1 MLFMDIAHYR
11 TAVDAAAIFTE
22 TDLSGNIIYANTQFC
37 EVSGYSV
44 QELLGA
50 NHRLVNSGHHPPE
63 FFDNLWHAISNGQ
76 VWRGDICNRAKNGA
90 LYWVSSTILPLMDP
104 VTGLPLKYISIRFE
118 ITEQR
123 HLMQT
128 LQFQAQH
135 DVLTGLANR
144 ELLHQRLNLALSSK
158 ASPDRQVGVCLLD
171 LDGFKAVNDRL
182 GHHYGDTLLKQVA
195 RRLTDAMR
203 SHDLVARLG
212 GDEFVILLTEV
223 RDSTEAQN
231 IVERALAILARPYL
245 IDEDHV
251 EISASAGLTLFPQDN
266 ASADTLLR
274 HADHALYQAKQSG
287 RNRLHFFDVTENINT
302 AAHYQMLAS
311 VTQAVVNDELVLYF
325 QPKVNMRL
333 GTVVGFEAL
342 LRWRHPRDGLVPPLS
357 FLPLVEDSD
366 VIVDV
371 GEWVIEQALA
381 QMARWARA
389 GQVWPVSVNIAARH
403 FHQTNFVANLQ
414 ALLARHPNVLPQWLN
429 IELLESVALQ
439 DIQQVSQTMAACNA
453 LGVTLS
459 LDDFGTGY
467 SSLSYLKRLPAKVL
481 KIDRSFVRDILEDT
495 DDLALTEAIIA
506 LSVVFSLDVVA
517 EGVEN
522 AEQGVLLMR
531 LGCDAAQG
539 FGIARPMPAEEVLPW
554 VEQFRPDPKWVAWA
568 HVPWE
573 LRDFPLLVAQ
583 HDHLQ
588 WVKRL
593 VMAVDGA
600 NLAISVDELS
610 NHHLCRF
617 GHWYDGP
624 GAQQY
629 GHLTEFAKIAPVHE
643 QVHALGSEIIRC
655 RDAGDL
661 TQARLLCGR
670 LLALKDQILLLLG
683 RLQDVVLSRP

>member
-1 MLFMDIAHYR
+1 MDIAHYR

-22 TDLSGNIIYANTQFC
+22 TDLDGNITYANAQFC
-37 EVSGYSV
+37 EVSGYSL
-44 QELLGA
+44 QELLGS
-50 NHRLVNSGHHPPE
+50 NHRLVNSGQHPPE
-63 FFDNLWHAISNGQ
+63 FFDNLWQTIASGQ
-76 VWRGDICNRAKNGA
+76 VWRGDICNRTKNGA
-90 LYWVSSTILPLMDP
+90 LYWVSSTILPLLDP
-104 VTGLPLKYISIRFE
+104 ATGLPLKYISIRFE
-118 ITEQR
+118 VTEQR

-144 ELLHQRLNLALSSK
+144 QLLHQRLNQALNGDAHLS
-158 ASPDRQVGVCLLD
+158 RQVGVCLLD

-182 GHHYGDTLLKQVA
+182 GHHCGDVLLKRVA
-195 RRLTDAMR
+195 QRLTETVR
-203 SHDLVARLG
+203 THDLVARLG
-212 GDEFVILLTEV
+212 GDEFVILLTEL
-223 RDSTEAQN
+223 RDRAEAQS
-231 IVERALAILARPYL
+231 IVERALAALAHPYL
-245 IDEDHV
+245 IDDDTV
-251 EISASAGLTLFPQDN
+251 ELSASAGLTLYPQDD

-287 RNRLHFFDVTENINT
+287 RNRLHLFDVNENINT
-302 AAHYQMLAS
+302 TAHYQMLAS
-311 VTQAVVNDELVLYF
+311 VTQALANDELVLYF
-325 QPKVNMRL
+325 QPKVNMRR

-342 LRWRHPRDGLVPPLS
+342 LRWQHPRDGLVPPLS

-366 VIVDV
+366 LIIDI
-371 GEWVIEQALA
+371 GELVIEQALA
-381 QMARWARA
+381 QLARWAKA
-389 GQVWPVSVNIAARH
+389 GLVWPVSVNIAARH
-403 FHQTNFVANLQ
+403 FQQANFVARLQ
-414 ALLARHPNVLPQWLN
+414 TLLARYPSVPPQWLN
-429 IELLESVALQ
+429 IELLESVALE
-439 DIQQVSQTMAACNA
+439 DIQKVSRTMAACNA

-481 KIDRSFVRDILEDT
+481 KIDRSFVRDILDDK

-506 LSVVFSLDVVA
+506 LSVVFSRDVVA

-531 LGCDAAQG
+531 LGCDVAQG
-539 FGIARPMPAEEVLPW
+539 FGIARPMPADEVIPW
-554 VEQFRPDPKWVAWA
+554 VQQFQPDPKWATWA
-568 HVPWE
+568 HVQWD

-583 HDHLQ
+583 HDHLH

-600 NLAISVDELS
+600 NLSLSAAELS
-610 NHHLCRF
+610 NYHQCRF

-629 GHLTEFAKIAPVHE
+629 GHLAEFAAIGQVHE
-643 QVHALGSEIIRC
+643 QVHSLGSEIIRW

-661 TQARLLCGR
+661 TQARVMCGR
-670 LLALKDQILLLLG
+670 LLALKDQVLLLLG
-683 RLQDVVLSRP
+683 QLQGAVLSRH